1 MSFSKALADGKFLVT
16 TDVIPPKGVDLSAA
30 LGRLKSASGRVDA
43 VNAVDLPSS
52 AMRVGALPLAAVLKK
67 QGFEPILQM
76 TCRDRNRLALQA
88 ELLGAY
94 MLGMTNILALTGDDM
109 ELGDYPEAKPV
120 FDLDSIGL
128 LKAVIALE
136 QGRDMA
142 GNALKGS
149 PPAFCKGA
157 AFDPGKNPAE
167 HEIERIGQKIEAGAE
182 FFQTQPVFDTETFLK
197 FMSKVPK
204 INTPVLGGILL
215 LKSARMARFMNEN
228 VPGVD
233 VPEHLVRQMEKTEH
247 PAETSVEIA
256 AGLINEIKSCC
267 NGIHIMNINWE
278 DRIPLVLEAAGL
290 I

>member
-16 TDVIPPKGVDLSAA
+16 TDVIPPKGVDLSSS
-30 LGRLKSASGRVDA
+30 LERLRSASGKIDA

-52 AMRVGALPLAAVLKK
+52 AMRAGALPLAAVLKK

-94 MLGMTNILALTGDDM
+94 MLGITNILALTGDDM
-109 ELGDYPEAKPV
+109 ELGDDPDAKPV
-120 FDLDSIGL
+120 FDLDSTGL
-128 LKAVIALE
+128 LKAAWALE
-136 QGRDMA
+136 QGRDLA
-142 GNALKGS
+142 GNALKGA
-149 PPAFCKGA
+149 PAFCMGA

-167 HEIERIGQKIEAGAE
+167 HEIERIGQKIEAGAK
-182 FFQTQPVFDTETFLK
+182 FFQTQPVFDAESFIK
-197 FMSKVPK
+197 FMAKVPK
-204 INTPVLGGILL
+204 IKTPVLGGILL

-233 VPEHLVRQMEKTEH
+233 VPEHLALKMEKTEH
-247 PAETSVEIA
+247 PAETSIEIA
-256 AGLINEIKSCC
+256 ARLINEIKDFCG
-267 NGIHIMNINWE
+267 GIHIMNIHWE
-278 DRIPLVLEAAGL
+278 DRVPMVLEAAGL